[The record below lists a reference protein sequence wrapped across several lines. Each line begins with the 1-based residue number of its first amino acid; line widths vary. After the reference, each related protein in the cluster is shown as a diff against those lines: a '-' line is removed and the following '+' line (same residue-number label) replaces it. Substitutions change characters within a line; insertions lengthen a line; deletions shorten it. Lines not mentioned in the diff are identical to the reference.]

1 MSSRNNGL
9 PVVQQSYYAMTG
21 GLDLVTP
28 AIEVS
33 PGKLFDS
40 QNYVPEVAGGY
51 RRIYGYERFDGRPSP
66 SDASYWTLD
75 VNSTSGVSVG
85 DTINGQ
91 TSGATGK
98 VLAIFSAGFVLG
110 RVTGT
115 FIAGENIRLGV
126 VTVTTSLE
134 TAQIN
139 GASVPSDD
147 ADYTLLAAND
157 LRTDILAVP
166 GSGPIRGVWVYNDTV
181 YAFRDNV
188 GGTAGN
194 MWKSTSG
201 GWVQITFGTEI
212 QFVNAAGE
220 IHAGDTI
227 TGHLSG
233 ATATVIQ
240 PMLRSGTWTSAGA
253 GTLIISVTSGVFQS
267 GESIKVAGSTKAD
280 TASLATAII
289 RQPGGK
295 LDFVNGNFSGLA
307 TGLKMYGAD
316 GVNLAFEFN
325 GTTYIPIRTGMATDT
340 PTHIMFHKNY
350 LFLSF
355 AGSVQFSSIGN
366 PYQWTV
372 VTGAGEIATG
382 EAVTGFLP
390 QGGTSSGAAL
400 AIFTRSKTFILYG
413 SSSADFTLTPSFFD
427 LGYSAFTM
435 QQVSNNA
442 YGLTSRGIQSLI
454 TTLTYGDFDYAAIT
468 YLIQPL
474 MAAKRGLE
482 TASTTSKVEN
492 SYRLFW
498 SDGYALHIGM
508 TGDKVNGATVLNYQ
522 LPVRC
527 MVTAYVTGGSEVC
540 YFGSDNGFVYKDNVG
555 TSQDGEAIEA
565 WIRPVFNHLKSP
577 QVRKQYRRA
586 VFEVKTEGYA
596 QVSVSYDLGYANPAV
611 RQGIIQNIGMQ
622 GAGAYWDQGTWN
634 QFSWDTQV
642 VAQAIVPLMGT
653 EKNIAFLFYS
663 NRAQDKAHTVQGVNL
678 NYVPRRIER

>member
-1 MSSRNNGL
+1 MSKNNGGL

-66 SDASYWTLD
+66 SSADYWTLD
-75 VNSTSGVSVG
+75 TAGTSGVSVG

-98 VLAIFSAGFVLG
+98 VLAIVSSGFILG

-115 FIAGENIRLGV
+115 FLLGENIRVGV
-126 VTVTTSLE
+126 VTVTTSTE

-157 LRTDILAVP
+157 LRTDIQAVP

-194 MWKSTSG
+194 MWKATAG
-201 GWVQITFGTEI
+201 GWVQVTFGTEI

-227 TGHLSG
+227 TGHVSG

-240 PMLRSGTWTSAGA
+240 PLLRSGTWSAAGV

-267 GESIKVAGSTKAD
+267 GESIKVGGSIKAD
-280 TASLATAII
+280 TSSLATAII

-295 LDFVNGNFSGLA
+295 LDFVNGNFSGLS

-382 EAVTGFLP
+382 DAITGFLP

-413 SSSADFTLTPSFFD
+413 SSASDFTLTPSFFD
-427 LGYSAFTM
+427 LGYSEFTM

-442 YGLTSRGIQSLI
+442 YGLTSRGVQSLI

-508 TGDKVNGATVLNYQ
+508 TGDKVNGSTVLYYQ

-527 MVTAYVTGGSEVC
+527 MVTAYVSGGAEVC
-540 YFGSDNGFVYKDNVG
+540 YFGSDNGYVYQDNVG

-596 QVSVSYDLGYANPAV
+596 QVSVSYDLGYSNPAV
-611 RQGIIQNIGMQ
+611 RPGITQGLSMV

-634 QFSWDTQV
+634 QFTWDTQV
-642 VAQAIVPLMGT
+642 VATAVVPLMGT

-663 NRAQDKAHTVQGVNL
+663 NRAQDRAHTVQGVNL